1 MGREYS
7 INLHLTE
14 KIHLFTAVYT
24 VMQMYVFVIIGS
36 SIVPIFSSNTYF
48 SFGAPVPIAA
58 DPLNIESIDE
68 NSVIAGIAFFFVID
82 RIVTLAAE
90 EAILR
95 AKTYPKTLKYVMI
108 ITYYMRYA
116 AHVVFLRTQISFALA
131 VFVAD
136 ILVFTLFKWVS
147 INSRLTYGDHAPV
160 TQRTFLILALVQ
172 VIEIPCFFMIY
183 MFAGLFNK
191 GLYFQVGPPLAV
203 FSSAIITDNLTYG
216 LVVVLSFVDMLLSC
230 AVRNNIETWSSGTLQ
245 NSDKDHAE
253 LGMSPWEARLVS
265 AARMIMYY
273 VRVMFIYTFLT
284 TQYFF
289 VVIYIVADIV
299 ATLIYDFR
307 CDERKNL
314 RSVHPKRDAP
324 ETMTARERAATS
336 DHDSTRII
344 LLAMAQTVETLLIM
358 VAIIVSH
365 WFTETYF
372 EWGHDIVIFDTH
384 ITVAPQFKLLLAY
397 VAFDKI
403 SATLQNNVILPDFN
417 NWMYT
422 SVDEFDG
429 KDLSKI
435 YGRWRILWILVVMR
449 ANNWFR
455 FVIQIQFI
463 LSNYSFVVIAAA
475 VDVPLSMI
483 VNERHIRYKKH
494 KGQVS
499 YTEGIV
505 DAFRNPKKD

>member
-1 MGREYS
+1 MGREYD

-14 KIHLFTAVYT
+14 KIHMFTAIYT
-24 VMQMYVFVIIGS
+24 VLQIYVFMIIGS
-36 SIVPIFSSNTYF
+36 SIVPIFSSETYF

-68 NSVIAGIAFFFVID
+68 NSVIAGIAFFFMVD
-82 RIVTLAAE
+82 RVVTLAAE
-90 EAILR
+90 EAMLR
-95 AKTYPKTLKYVMI
+95 SKTYPKSLKYVMI

-116 AHVVFLRTQISFALA
+116 AHVVFLRTQVSFALA
-131 VFVAD
+131 VFIAD
-136 ILVFTLFKWVS
+136 ILVYTLFKWVS
-147 INSRLTYGDHAPV
+147 INSRVAPK
-160 TQRTFLILALVQ
+160 TFLLLTLVQ
-172 VIEIPCFFMIY
+172 VAEIPCFLMIY

-203 FSSAIITDNLTYG
+203 FTSAIITENVTYG
-216 LVVVLSFVDMLLSC
+216 LVVVISFLDMLLSC

-245 NSDKDHAE
+245 NSDKDHEE
-253 LGMSPWEARLVS
+253 LGMSIWEARLVS

-273 VRVMFIYTFLT
+273 VRIMFVYSFIT
-284 TQYFF
+284 TQYIF
-289 VVIYIVADIV
+289 VVIYIIADIV
-299 ATLIYDFR
+299 VTIIYDIR
-307 CDERKNL
+307 CDERRAL
-314 RSVHPKRDAP
+314 RSTHPKRDAP
-324 ETMTARERAATS
+324 ETMTAREKAETS

-365 WFTETYF
+365 WFTESYF
-372 EWGHDIVIFDTH
+372 EWSHHIIIFDTH
-384 ITVAPQFKLLLAY
+384 ITVAPQIKLLLAY
-397 VAFDKI
+397 VAFNRV
-403 SATLQNNVILPDFN
+403 SATMMNNVVLPDFN

-449 ANNWFR
+449 AFNWFS
-455 FVIQIQFI
+455 FVVQIQFI

-499 YTEGIV
+499 YTESILA
-505 DAFRNPKKD
+505 AFRNPKKD